1 MTIPASREDHTP
13 LDVHLAD
20 IDWVLELEDT
30 FTNSHVLEGP
40 LSQRAIIRAREEAV
54 NIVLNSLE
62 VINLIGVT
70 QEWDLRRSLLAR
82 LHSVDVPAADK
93 TIAVAR
99 EHQLRH
105 LIAEEAEC
113 CDIILDQELL
123 LVLRC
128 VQGVI
133 WAEILQLTIRLLEV
147 IQIVFCRLSA
157 HYVVDSLS
165 STLMLNHYRN
175 KKRSKSVSNSY
186 CLLIASPSF
195 K

>member
-1 MTIPASREDHTP
+1 M
-13 LDVHLAD
+13 V
-20 IDWVLELEDT
+20 
-30 FTNSHVLEGP
+30 
-40 LSQRAIIRAREEAV
+40 
-54 NIVLNSLE
+54 
-62 VINLIGVT
+62 NLISVT
-70 QEWDLRRSLLAR
+70 QEWDLRRSLLTR
-82 LHSVDVPAADK
+82 LHSIDVPAADQA
-93 TIAVAR
+93 IAVAR
-99 EHQLRH
+99 EHQLCH

-113 CDIILDQELL
+113 RDIVLDQELL

-147 IQIVFCRLSA
+147 IQIVFRRLSA

-186 CLLIASPSF
+186 CLLNYGPSF

>member
-1 MTIPASREDHTP
+1 M
-13 LDVHLAD
+13 DVHLAD
-20 IDWVLELEDT
+20 IDRVLELENT
-30 FTNSHVLEGP
+30 LTNSHVLDGP
-40 LSQRAIIRAREEAV
+40 LSQRAIVRAREETV
-54 NIVLNSLE
+54 DIVLDSLE
-62 VINLIGVT
+62 VIYLIGVT
-70 QEWDLRRSLLAR
+70 QEWDLRWSLFAR
-82 LHSVDVPAADK
+82 LHSIDVPAADQ

-99 EHQLRH
+99 EHQLCH
-105 LIAEEAEC
+105 LITEETEC
-113 CDIILDQELL
+113 RNIILGQELP

-186 CLLIASPSF
+186 CLLIDGSSF